1 MTPTQRSSRPWAAAG
16 TGALAVAACAA
27 CCIGPLLA
35 VLGGIGAASAIGA
48 VWMPA
53 LAVVTV
59 AALTGLVWML
69 RRRRAT
75 ACGTGNTTADLGM
88 PTVRPPGDVQTE
100 SAPR

>member
-1 MTPTQRSSRPWAAAG
+1 M
-16 TGALAVAACAA
+16 AACAA

-35 VLGGIGAASAIGA
+35 LLGGIGAASAIGA

-59 AALTGLVWML
+59 AALAGVVWML

-75 ACGTGNTTADLGM
+75 ACGTGHTTADLGM
-88 PTVRPPGDVQTE
+88 PTVRPAAGVRTE